1 MMQVLVQV
9 LLRKMRDGR
18 GVLDSISLVLAL
30 ILLRAKT
37 VESLL
42 QRQWYLGGQQ
52 IGICAGSSHGISLH
66 KASIDQECWLQIVR
80 KS

>member
-1 MMQVLVQV
+1 MQVF
-9 LLRKMRDGR
+9 LRKMRDGG

-30 ILLRAKT
+30 ILFRAKI

-52 IGICAGSSHGISLH
+52 IGIRVWVALMILDYTKPPSIKNAGSN
-66 KASIDQECWLQIVR
+66 
-80 KS
+80 

>member
-1 MMQVLVQV
+1 MQV

-30 ILLRAKT
+30 ILFRTKT
-37 VESLL
+37 VESLF

-52 IGICAGSSHGISLH
+52 IDIRVRVDLMVLVYMKPPSIKNDGS
-66 KASIDQECWLQIVR
+66 QIVG
-80 KS
+80 KP